1 MKNNLR
7 VFLLLTLFIPSVF
20 FPLIAQLPSRI
31 SVINKSIPDL
41 LKDGTTNVYFTTFS
55 FSSNFALNSAN
66 KKMLNAHSKPS
77 SFNGVS
83 TRPLAFFCRIEVLLE
98 KKNGIPIK
106 FRLGDIDKVDQ
117 LEGKFLW

>member
-7 VFLLLTLFIPSVF
+7 FFLLLTLFIP
-20 FPLIAQLPSRI
+20 

-77 SFNGVS
+77 PFNGVS
-83 TRPLAFFCRIEVLLE
+83 ARPLAFFCRIEVLLE